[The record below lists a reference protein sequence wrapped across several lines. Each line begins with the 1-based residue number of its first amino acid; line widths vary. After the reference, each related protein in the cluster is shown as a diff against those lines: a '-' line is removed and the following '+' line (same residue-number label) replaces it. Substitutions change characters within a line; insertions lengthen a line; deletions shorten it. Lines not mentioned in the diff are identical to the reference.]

1 MAAPPDQ
8 AQVWQTAFGH
18 RVRALREGGGLSQM
32 RLAEQ
37 AGLHVTYL
45 SGVERGRRN
54 VSLVNIHMLARALQV
69 EPGQLL
75 NDQD

>member
-1 MAAPPDQ
+1 MAAPPDHAQ
-8 AQVWQTAFGH
+8 AWQTAFGD
-18 RVRALREGGGLSQM
+18 RVRALREAGGLSQM

-54 VSLVNIHMLARALQV
+54 VSLVNIHMLAWALQV
-69 EPGQLL
+69 EPGRLL
-75 NDQD
+75 SDRG